1 MGEDASGARHLTM
14 PSVEQLVE
22 RLFAGDRR
30 ALSRLLTLIENDA
43 PEGRRALRLLYP
55 KSGRAHTVG
64 LTGSA
69 GSGKSTLSGAIARE
83 TRRRQRTLGIVAIDP
98 TSPFSR
104 GALLGDRIRMQDLT
118 SDPEVFLRS
127 MATRGNLGGLAP
139 ATAGVVTA
147 LDAFGKDVVLVETVG
162 AGQDEVEV
170 AAMADTTVVV
180 LTPGSGD
187 DVQAMKAGMM
197 EIADILVVNKSDL
210 PNADLLARQIAS
222 IVDAAPPSGRKTPI
236 LKTAGAHGDGI
247 EALLDAL
254 EEHRAYNAASSAQD
268 AHRREQARHQVLA
281 LARERLINSLVEQH
295 SRDGRLEALVGQVAR
310 REIDPHSAADLLIAE
325 GSLTSEA

>member
-1 MGEDASGARHLTM
+1 M
-14 PSVEQLVE
+14 PTVELLVE
-22 RLFAGDRR
+22 RLLAGNRR

-55 KSGRAHTVG
+55 RSGGAHTVG
-64 LTGSA
+64 ITGSA

-83 TRRRQRTLGIVAIDP
+83 TRRRGRTLGIVAIDP
-98 TSPFSR
+98 TSPFSQ

-180 LTPGSGD
+180 LTPGAGD
-187 DVQAMKAGMM
+187 DVQAMKAGIM
-197 EIADILVVNKSDL
+197 EIADILVVNKCDL
-210 PNADLLARQIAS
+210 PNADLLARQLAS
-222 IVDAAPPSGRKTPI
+222 IVDAVPGARRTPI
-236 LKTAGAHGDGI
+236 LKTAGALNEGI

-254 EEHRAYNAASSAQD
+254 EEHRAYILASNVRE

-281 LARERLINSLVEQH
+281 LARQRLLDRLVARQAP
-295 SRDGRLEALVGQVAR
+295 DGRLDALVEQVAR
-310 REIDPHSAADLLIAE
+310 RELDPHSAADALIDGAD
-325 GSLTSEA
+325 